1 MLFFLLFEIGRTI
14 LTSPPKIKIRG
25 RKDVVRKRFF
35 ESQGERREFEGFKKR
50 RGMNRR
56 ERDRA
61 RHSFKE
67 VTLAR
72 FSVKGSRTVRERAS
86 VLSGRNDRGR
96 NFTTG
101 SINIVVT
108 RVAAL
113 SGRPGTVRSLDFN
126 FNLKSLRPTRKDH
139 LRSVRRSVSLEPERG
154 EKRRIAA
161 ASSLGLFVRTR
172 PTA

>member
-1 MLFFLLFEIGRTI
+1 MLF
-14 LTSPPKIKIRG
+14 
-25 RKDVVRKRFF
+25 
-35 ESQGERREFEGFKKR
+35 
-50 RGMNRR
+50 
-56 ERDRA
+56 ERDSSNRKGREESLKDLRNA
-61 RHSFKE
+61 VAWIVENDIELNIPLKE

-72 FSVKGSRTVRERAS
+72 FSVKGSRTVRIRAS